1 MSTWSIDT
9 TRSAIRFS
17 VRHLLFARV
26 RGRFRAFG
34 GTVELDERDLLRSS
48 VEVSIDAASIDT
60 GDDERDRQVRAPDF
74 LDVGKFPKLGY
85 KSTRIEKAGGRYR
98 IHGEL
103 TIREVTRTVVLDA
116 KDGGRTR
123 EPSGAS
129 RAAFSATTSIDRHDF
144 GLEWSPLLETGG
156 VLVGD
161 RIDIELEVQAV
172 ET

>member
-1 MSTWSIDT
+1 MHFLVEITYDPASADALRTLVLEAGDKV
-9 TRSAIRFS
+9 SAII
-17 VRHLLFARV
+17 A
-26 RGRFRAFG
+26 GKAADGFRMEGSWVAL
-34 GTVELDERDLLRSS
+34 ESS
-48 VEVSIDAASIDT
+48 AAY
-60 GDDERDRQVRAPDF
+60 
-74 LDVGKFPKLGY
+74 L
-85 KSTRIEKAGGRYR
+85 
-98 IHGEL
+98 
-103 TIREVTRTVVLDA
+103 VLDA